1 MMNAFLSSTAA
12 ARTAQ
17 PDCAASSCSAA
28 ADNAMITDAGSMPA
42 SVFILPVKKFI
53 PSGSRRV
60 R

>member
-1 MMNAFLSSTAA
+1 MSNTFLASTAA

-28 ADNAMITDAGSMPA
+28 ADNVTITGAGSMPA
-42 SVFILPVKKFI
+42 SVFIFPVKKFI

-60 R
+60 